1 MAAEPKPAAGRGE
14 REIFLAA
21 LEKSDPAERAAYL
34 DAACEGQPALRRR
47 VQDLL
52 GERNE
57 VGSFLETPALSN
69 AWASSPAKFGPT
81 GTALIATVTE
91 RPGDCIG
98 PYKLLQQIG
107 EGGCGVVYMAEQ
119 EKPVRR
125 RVALKVIKLGM
136 DTRSVIARFEAE
148 RQALAMMEQ
157 PNIARVLD
165 AGATETGRPYFVM
178 ELVRGIRITDYC
190 DQNHLSSEQRLKLF
204 IRVCQA
210 IQHAHQKGVIHRDIK
225 PSNILVT
232 LHDGIPVPKVID
244 FGIAK
249 ATEQRLTEKTLFTE
263 FQSFIGTPV
272 YMSPE
277 QAEMSGLDID
287 TRSDIYALGVL
298 LYELLVG
305 KTPFDAETLFR
316 LGLDECRRTIR
327 EEEPIRPSTR
337 LATMVD
343 AELTTTAK
351 QRQTEAPRLV
361 HLLRGDLDWIVMKCL
376 EKDRTRRF
384 ATASDLAQDIQRFL
398 DNEPVLARPPSNMYR
413 LQKLVRRHRGAFA
426 AVGGIAATLLIGAA
440 LSTWLAIRATKAEHR
455 ALAAQQQEVHLR
467 EQAEQERE
475 RAEQERTLARLNEY
489 VADINLALQ
498 SLNAGNLGRSVQLLN
513 KHRPQPGA
521 ADLRGFEWRYLWQLC
536 QGDEHSALPSQGGPV
551 QSLAY
556 SPDGALLAIGS
567 REGFREKIN
576 IWNLRTA
583 TLVASLSKASG
594 SISFLPD
601 GKTFVAAGL
610 SVRVWNT
617 TDWSEQTSLRDGTG
631 PIALSKEG
639 SHLATWGREGAR
651 VWDTGS
657 WKELRLIPNTS
668 GPLAFSPDGRHLAT
682 DTRDAGLT
690 IWPVDGVGGQIVLQ
704 ESTNVFVRSGPWLR
718 NDRAL
723 AFSPDGR
730 TVVAPQNAL
739 SERGVFAINIWDAH
753 NGKFLAMMPDDPE
766 HIEHTGI
773 ISSLAF
779 SPDGKFLAT
788 GSMDYSIR
796 LWNFTTL
803 QRAMTFQ
810 GHLSEVLSVAFSPDG
825 KTVASGAMD
834 GGVKVWPLRPP
845 AQDDPLPGTWQPL
858 AISRESRKLAALNR
872 EGAVA
877 FLDLAT
883 GETEQIQLDLP
894 RSRLPRTSASI
905 MNSVSITADLR
916 TLAHAFEDGSVKIW
930 DLETREFTILKAS
943 NRPVEVVVLSP
954 DGHALLTSHRGR
966 DLRRWD
972 LREGTNAVLA
982 TDAQRILF
990 SRDSRTLAT
999 LSRGGA
1005 FGLWQDGLYSLRTN
1019 VLANAEVGFEAAAA
1033 FSPDNRLLAVACSD
1047 DVIRLLEVA
1056 TGKLLGAFTGH
1067 KQSVLSVAFSPD
1079 GKTLATASED
1089 STLKL
1094 WNVATRQELLTIR
1107 RLGGGLRGLT
1117 FSPDGQYLVGGGSFS
1132 LQTGGLRFYRAPL
1145 VSDVR

>member
-1 MAAEPKPAAGRGE
+1 MAAKPKPAAGGGE

-21 LEKSDPAERAAYL
+21 LERGDPAERAAFL
-34 DAACEGQPALRRR
+34 DVACKDQPALRQR
-47 VQDLL
+47 VQELL
-52 GERNE
+52 GEQQE
-57 VGSFLETPALSN
+57 VGGFLETPALSN
-69 AWASSPAKFGPT
+69 AWSSSPAGFGPT

-91 RPGDCIG
+91 KPGDCIG

-136 DTRSVIARFEAE
+136 DTKNVIARFEAE
-148 RQALAMMEQ
+148 RQALAMMEH

-178 ELVRGIRITDYC
+178 ELVRGIRITEYC
-190 DQNHLSSEQRLKLF
+190 DQNHLSSEERLQLF
-204 IRVCQA
+204 TRVCQA

-249 ATEQRLTEKTLFTE
+249 ATEQRLTDKTLFTE

-287 TRSDIYALGVL
+287 TRSDIYGLGVL

-327 EEEPIRPSTR
+327 DEEPVRPSTR

-351 QRQTEAPRLV
+351 QRHTEAPRLI

-384 ATASDLAQDIQRFL
+384 ATANDLAQDIQRFL

-467 EQAEQERE
+467 QQAEQERE

-521 ADLRGFEWRYLWQLC
+521 PDVRGFEWRYLWQLC
-536 QGDEHSALPSQGGPV
+536 QGDEHHALPSQGGPV

-583 TLVASLSKASG
+583 TLVTSLSKASG
-594 SISFLPD
+594 SICFLPD
-601 GKTFVAAGL
+601 GKALVAAGL

-617 TDWSEQTSLRDGTG
+617 ADWSEQTSLRESTG

-639 SHLATWGREGAR
+639 TRLATWGREGVR
-651 VWDTGS
+651 LWDTGS
-657 WKELRLIPNTS
+657 WEELRPIPNTT
-668 GPLAFSPDGRHLAT
+668 GPLAFSPDGRHVAT
-682 DTRDAGLT
+682 DTRDVGLT
-690 IWPVDGVGGQIVLQ
+690 VWPIDGSGSQVVLQ

-723 AFSPDGR
+723 AFSPDGKFI
-730 TVVAPQNAL
+730 VAAQNAL
-739 SERGVFAINIWDAH
+739 SERGVFAINIWDAQS
-753 NGKFLAMMPDDPE
+753 GKSLAMMPDDPE

-779 SPDGKFLAT
+779 SPDGKLLAT

-803 QRAMTFQ
+803 QRAMTLQ

-845 AQDDPLPGTWQPL
+845 SHDDPLPGTWQPL

-872 EGAVA
+872 QGTVA
-877 FLDLAT
+877 FLDLAS
-883 GETEQIQLDLP
+883 GETEQLPLELP
-894 RSRLPRTSASI
+894 RSRIPRSSASI
-905 MNSVSITADLR
+905 MNSVSITENLR

-930 DLETREFTILKAS
+930 NLETREFTLLKAS
-943 NRPVEVVVLSP
+943 ERPVELVVLSP
-954 DGHALLTSHRGR
+954 DGHTLLTSHRGR
-966 DLRRWD
+966 ELIRWD
-972 LREGTNAVLA
+972 LLRGTNAVLA
-982 TDAQRILF
+982 TDAHRVLF
-990 SRDSRTLAT
+990 SRNSRTIAI
-999 LSRGGA
+999 LSRDGT
-1005 FGLWQDGLYSLRTN
+1005 FEIWNDGLHSLRTN
-1019 VLANAEVGFEAAAA
+1019 VLANGEVGFEAAAA
-1033 FSPDNRLLAVACSD
+1033 FSPDTRLLAVACSD
-1047 DVIRLLEVA
+1047 DVIRLLESA

-1079 GKTLATASED
+1079 GQTLATASED

-1117 FSPDGQYLVGGGSFS
+1117 FSPDGQFLVGGGSFS
-1132 LQTGGLRFYRAPL
+1132 LQTGGLRFYRAPR
-1145 VSDVR
+1145 VSEVR